1 MEEIFRSTL
10 VLAVILWF
18 IYCFL
23 YEITILTG
31 LLLFV
36 GFGVLIV
43 EEGNVIWAAV
53 CLVLSFFCLSTY
65 KLRPP
70 TNRRDPGYP
79 ETNYTDLYIKLGI
92 PAIVIS
98 FYSFGLYR
106 LFY

>member
-10 VLAVILWF
+10 VLAVIIWF

-23 YEITILTG
+23 FEITILTG
-31 LLLFV
+31 LLLFL
-36 GFGVLIV
+36 GFVVLIV

-65 KLRPP
+65 QLRPP
-70 TNRRDPGYP
+70 KNRRDPGYP